1 MNQTYLKLYT
11 IKTKLYSH
19 ARHIFVRWKM
29 CTTYTWNT
37 FFFPWISSA
46 ISLVFFFFF
55 FRILICHRSI
65 TFLMDIA
72 AYSAW
77 LFEHVWDVK
86 TFVSLTGFF
95 IFQPGLIVRLIR
107 ELRFISSD
115 CVCIKI
121 QELRMI
127 VFLVLCH
134 ALKNGS
140 EKDPDKIFKGFP
152 PSCTVFTLF
161 CFVYVSL
168 YFLLTRSS
176 HFKAD

>member
-1 MNQTYLKLYT
+1 MIHNQNKIVFTRA
-11 IKTKLYSH
+11 SH
-19 ARHIFVRWKM
+19 ICARHTLEIR
-29 CTTYTWNT
+29 
-37 FFFPWISSA
+37 FFFLEFHQLSASS
-46 ISLVFFFFF
+46 SSFFQ
-55 FRILICHRSI
+55 ILICHRSI

-72 AYSAW
+72 AYSVW

-152 PSCTVFTLF
+152 PSCAVFTLF